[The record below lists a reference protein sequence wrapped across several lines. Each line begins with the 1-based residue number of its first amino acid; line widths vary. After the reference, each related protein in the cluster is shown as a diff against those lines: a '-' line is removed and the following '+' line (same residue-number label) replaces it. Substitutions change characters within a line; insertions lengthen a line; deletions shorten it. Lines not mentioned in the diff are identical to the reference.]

1 MVIHLYFCNFV
12 INAQNYSGLLYFYI
26 SRFARRLAEYFLIS
40 VTNRIERN
48 EMDQLKAIQEKRNY
62 RKILAKEYI
71 KAIEDGLL
79 RQGKNRRLGQVFLMP
94 ETFAGSRQFYQ
105 KKYAEL
111 MTIVRNLG
119 NPTWYDFCFFFLF
132 SSFYVHLKSLKLKT
146 VAQGYGLLI

>member
-1 MVIHLYFCNFV
+1 MVIYLYFCNFV
-12 INAQNYSGLLYFYI
+12 LKAQNYSGLLYFYI

-119 NPTWYDFCFFFLF
+119 NPTWYCYCLLLFPF
-132 SSFYVHLKSLKLKT
+132 SSFQTHSPFKT
-146 VAQGYGLLI
+146 

>member
-1 MVIHLYFCNFV
+1 MVIYLYFCNFV
-12 INAQNYSGLLYFYI
+12 LKAQNYSGLLYFYI

-119 NPTWYDFCFFFLF
+119 NPTWYPVCHF
-132 SSFYVHLKSLKLKT
+132 H
-146 VAQGYGLLI
+146 